1 MRGHLSA
8 ALLAFSAL
16 LIHSEDATSAAD
28 FARHSEGIGI
38 KLGLTAS
45 GVRGSCPPQGDTY
58 QLTIAGSSDPLPGL
72 TGGLFWSYAFT
83 PGFSIQTELQLTQG
97 GTDGNLY
104 AGTIPI
110 PDGTVRLRYFELAV
124 LPKMHFLEH
133 DRRRYSAYAGLTAGY
148 QIGDEVTPGG
158 STPQVENFQ
167 YGLGIGAIWD
177 RDSDRFSTLVD
188 LRYTTSF
195 NGLQPSKS
203 GSSIKNQALT
213 LSVGVT
219 HGSRRARGQNAT
231 EHTHLEW
238 KLDAAPDDR
247 IRVDLK
253 DGSKMEG
260 TFVRYEPSMLTASH
274 LRPWVSKRQAKPDSV
289 SAAPVDTRE
298 VGIPMEG
305 VKQLFVHKG
314 EARKGALFGAAFGA
328 VFGAIFL
335 ATQGDEFGGGAFPA
349 GFSFLACTT
358 AGAIFG
364 GIDHWVDVY
373 P

>member
-1 MRGHLSA
+1 MQGRRSFG
-8 ALLAFSAL
+8 LLVFWVL
-16 LIHSEDATSAAD
+16 LIHSHDAAPAD
-28 FARHSEGIGI
+28 FVRHSEGIGI

-45 GVRGSCPPQGDTY
+45 GVRGSCPPQGDDY

-72 TGGLFWSYAFT
+72 TGGLYWSYAFS
-83 PGFSIQTELQLTQG
+83 PKFSIQTDFQLTQG

-110 PDGTVRLRYFELAV
+110 PDGTVRLRYLELAV
-124 LPKMHFLEH
+124 LPKMHFWEH
-133 DRRRYSAYAGLTAGY
+133 DRRRYSAYAGMTAGY
-148 QIGDEVTPGG
+148 QIGDEVVPGG
-158 STPQVENFQ
+158 STPQTENFQ

-177 RDSDRFSTLVD
+177 RDSDRLSTLVD

-195 NGLQPSKS
+195 NGLQLGKS
-203 GSSIKNQALT
+203 GSTVKNQALT

-219 HGSRRARGQNAT
+219 RGSRRARGQQAT
-231 EHTHLEW
+231 EHQQLEW
-238 KLDAAPDDR
+238 KLANAGDR
-247 IRVDLK
+247 IRVDLN
-253 DGSKMEG
+253 DGSKMQG
-260 TFVRYEPSMLTASH
+260 TFVRYESSVLTASH
-274 LRPWVSKRQAKPDSV
+274 LRPWYSKRHPKPDSV
-289 SAAPVDTRE
+289 AVAPVDARE

-314 EARKGALFGAAFGA
+314 EAKKGALIGAAIGA
-328 VFGAIFL
+328 AVGGLFL
-335 ATQGDEFGGGAFPA
+335 AISQDEFGGGAFPA
-349 GFSFLACTT
+349 GFSFLASTV